1 MLKVFG
7 AFLLLSTFVLT
18 VHSFDILDIGS
29 KVEVIK
35 GEAVELSCVADQV
48 IQAIPGFSIRG
59 FDYAL
64 TQKVTKIRK

>member
-48 IQAIPGFSIRG
+48 IQYLFLQRSANFP
-59 FDYAL
+59 
-64 TQKVTKIRK
+64 KITFKLH